1 MLNLLKVGVMPPYST
16 EPTAFDRLLDAPI
29 AVSDPKRGFLMP
41 SPYKL
46 EFSPSTQEQ
55 VESEIS

>member
-29 AVSDPKRGFLMP
+29 AVFGSKERVSYAL
-41 SPYKL
+41 
-46 EFSPSTQEQ
+46 T
-55 VESEIS
+55 I